1 MVVSGCGL
9 KGLFGNMQKRT
20 LNLGGKLYGLDIP
33 LVMGIV
39 NATPDSFFSDSRAQG
54 EALLSQR
61 IAQLVGD
68 GADIIDVGG
77 YSSRPGATD
86 ISPREERGRLEPA
99 LRLLRDNYP
108 GIPVSVDTFRADVA
122 AWARDEYGVAMINDI
137 SAGTLDEAMFETVA
151 RRQIPYIMMH
161 MRGTPKTMNSLVCY
175 ESLTVE
181 VLDYFVDRLGRLR
194 DLGLHDVVIDP
205 GFGFAKTL
213 EQNYELLN
221 AMADLKDALELPL
234 LVGVSRKS
242 MIYRFLGVTADEALN
257 GTTVL
262 HTYALLSGADVL
274 RVHDVREAREVIS
287 LVQKIK
293 EHRSDP
299 VNKVEYW
306 VR

>member
-1 MVVSGCGL
+1 
-9 KGLFGNMQKRT
+9 MQKRT

-39 NATPDSFFSDSRAQG
+39 NATPDSFFSGSRAQG

-137 SAGTLDEAMFETVA
+137 SAGTLDVAMFETVA

-161 MRGTPKTMNSLVCY
+161 MRGTPKTMNSFVCY

-181 VLDYFVDRLGRLR
+181 VLDYFVDRLGHLR

-221 AMADLKDALELPL
+221 AMTDLKDALELPL

-299 VNKVEYW
+299 VSKIECW

>member
-1 MVVSGCGL
+1 
-9 KGLFGNMQKRT
+9 MQKRT

>member
-161 MRGTPKTMNSLVCY
+161 MRGTPKTMNSFVCY